1 MQALYE
7 EVEALTSQ
15 VATLRRETPRAAA
28 ERYNSALESAIT
40 AEEESWQEEQRRVQE
55 KKEAGLTFNGVRD
68 GWNEDVK
75 GVYERGV
82 GDLAVLSGVMG
93 GNNQGRVGQRSGGA
107 SLTETV
113 GKAERARAVA
123 GEFE

>member
-7 EVEALTSQ
+7 EVEALTGQ
-15 VATLRRETPRAAA
+15 VATLRRETPKDAA
-28 ERYNSALESAIT
+28 ERYVGALEGAM
-40 AEEESWQEEQRRVQE
+40 AQEEEAWQAQQTRVQGQIHP
-55 KKEAGLTFNGVRD
+55 GLEFNGVRP
-68 GWNEDVK
+68 GWNEDVR

-82 GDLAVLSGVMG
+82 GELAVLSGAMG
-93 GNNQGRVGQRSGGA
+93 GSGSKDGRDGVGS

-113 GKAERARAVA
+113 GKAERARTVA